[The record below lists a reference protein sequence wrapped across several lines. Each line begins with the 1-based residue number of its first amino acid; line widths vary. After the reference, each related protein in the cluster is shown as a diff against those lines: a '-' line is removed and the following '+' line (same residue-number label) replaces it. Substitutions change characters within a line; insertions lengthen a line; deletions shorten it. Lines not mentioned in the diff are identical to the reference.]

1 MDTKKALYIGD
12 MLGDI
17 FGFSSPIYIPWI
29 NKSTPWQAGTSQ
41 GVRYMEEEEAE
52 AHSYLGTT
60 VLGTVTL
67 MGGSYKVYDHKGAL
81 SNQNMT
87 DFLLPYATIM
97 DFSRSMNMTK
107 TKVLGNEGTV
117 KEIYGLD
124 DWSISIRGIALD
136 DEQRNAQKTA
146 HEQID
151 ELVKWRSVCDSIN
164 VSGKLFNNKDIYA
177 LCMENL
183 DIRPKQGKYNVI
195 TFEMKCTSDKPME
208 LLL

>member
-1 MDTKKALYIGD
+1 MDTKKAFYIGD

-17 FGFSSPIYIPWI
+17 FGVSSPIYIPWF
-29 NKSTPWQAGTSQ
+29 NKEIAWQAGKPQ
-41 GVRYMEEEEAE
+41 GVSYVDEEEAE
-52 AHSYLGTT
+52 ARSYLGTP
-60 VLGTVTL
+60 VLGIVTL
-67 MGGSYKVYDHKGAL
+67 MGGSYKVYDNKGAL
-81 SNQNMT
+81 NNQSMN
-87 DFLLPYATIM
+87 DFLLPYATIV
-97 DFSRSMNMTK
+97 DFSRAMNVTK
-107 TKVLGNEGTV
+107 TKVLGSDGTV

-136 DEQRNAQKTA
+136 DGQRPAQKTA

-164 VSGKLFNNKDIYA
+164 VNGKLFNNKDIYA
-177 LCMENL
+177 LCVDSL
-183 DIRPKQGKYNVI
+183 DIRPKQGQYNVV